1 MSNFVESLKKGQ
13 SLSFEES
20 KALFNELMEGKYNE
34 NSIIEILESLVKKG
48 ETKDE
53 LAGGI
58 FVLREKATKVKAEQ
72 DTIDTCGTG
81 GDGQNSLNISTAA
94 AIVLASMGVK
104 VAKHGNK
111 AVSSNCGSAD
121 VLEALNININ
131 LKSNEAEESIKKF
144 NFAFMFAPNYH
155 SAMKHVGPARK
166 KMGKKTIFN
175 LIGPLSSPAQVKRQV
190 IGVFDKKW
198 MKPFAEAL
206 KENGVIHAFI
216 VHSEDGMDEISP
228 FAKTYVVELKDTFI
242 KEFVIFSKVK
252 KNFIDNDYQ
261 LIFIP
266 SMRTPKNIINKAK
279 EFFDYNQIIIQDI
292 DKKAYLSSLELA
304 DHIVGLRIALR
315 SAEIVQ
321 DDLRPSLTQYR
332 LNMYKQTDEEVK
344 CGIRYHSKMYKAV
357 VFKKLCH
364 FLKLLKTGMMH
375 YGNYI

>member
-1 MSNFVESLKKGQ
+1 MSDVVTKLKQGQNLSLD
-13 SLSFEES
+13 ES
-20 KALFNELMEGKYNE
+20 KSLFSDLMEGKHEE
-34 NSIIEILESLVKKG
+34 NLIIEILESLLKKG

-58 FVLREKATKVKAEQ
+58 FILRNKATKVLS
-72 DTIDTCGTG
+72 DPNTIDTCGTG

-131 LKSNEAEESIKKF
+131 LKANEVEESIKKF

-190 IGVFDKKW
+190 VGVFDKKW

-206 KENGVIHAFI
+206 KENNVLHAYI
-216 VHSEDGMDEISP
+216 VHSDDGMDEISP
-228 FAKTYVVELKDTFI
+228 FARTNVVELKDRKINEFI
-242 KEFVIFSKVK
+242 IDPKDLGINSGNKENLKGRNAEYNSEKIIDIYKGTSNEFSQSVALNAAAGLIVAGKENNFKNAFRKTSEHLNSGKV
-252 KNFIDNDYQ
+252 F
-261 LIFIP
+261 
-266 SMRTPKNIINKAK
+266 
-279 EFFDYNQIIIQDI
+279 E
-292 DKKAYLSSLELA
+292 
-304 DHIVGLRIALR
+304 H
-315 SAEIVQ
+315 
-321 DDLRPSLTQYR
+321 LTKLQ
-332 LNMYKQTDEEVK
+332 
-344 CGIRYHSKMYKAV
+344 SK
-357 VFKKLCH
+357 
-364 FLKLLKTGMMH
+364 
-375 YGNYI
+375 

>member
-1 MSNFVESLKKGQ
+1 MTDIIENLNKGQ
-13 SLSFEES
+13 NLSFEES
-20 KALFNELMEGKYNE
+20 KSLFFDLMDGKYHE
-34 NSIIEILESLVKKG
+34 TKIIEILKSLIKKG

-58 FVLREKATKVKAEQ
+58 YVLRDKASKVNTDP

-121 VLEALNININ
+121 VLEALKININ
-131 LKSNEAEESIKKF
+131 LKPNEAEKSIRKL

-166 KMGKKTIFN
+166 KIGKKTIFN

-206 KENGVIHAFI
+206 KENNVVHAYI
-216 VHSEDGMDEISP
+216 VHSDDGMDEISP
-228 FAKTYVVELKDTFI
+228 FAKTNIVELKDERINEFI
-242 KEFVIFSKVK
+242 IDPKKLGLNFGNKDNLKGKNAEYNAEKIIEIYKGKTNEFSQSVALNVAAGLIVSGKENDFK
-252 KNFIDNDYQ
+252 KAF
-261 LIFIP
+261 
-266 SMRTPKNIINKAK
+266 NKATK
-279 EFFDYNQIIIQDI
+279 HLMSGNVFHHLIKIQ
-292 DKKAYLSSLELA
+292 SS
-304 DHIVGLRIALR
+304 
-315 SAEIVQ
+315 Q
-321 DDLRPSLTQYR
+321 
-332 LNMYKQTDEEVK
+332 
-344 CGIRYHSKMYKAV
+344 
-357 VFKKLCH
+357 
-364 FLKLLKTGMMH
+364 
-375 YGNYI
+375 

>member
-1 MSNFVESLKKGQ
+1 MSNIQEKLKKGQ
-13 SLSFEES
+13 NLSFEES
-20 KALFNELMEGKYNE
+20 RVLFSELMEGKHEKNT
-34 NSIIEILESLVKKG
+34 IIELLDALLKKG

-58 FVLREKATKVKAEQ
+58 YILREKASKVNTDEN
-72 DTIDTCGTG
+72 TIDTCGTG

-121 VLEALNININ
+121 VLEALKVNIN
-131 LKSNEAEESIKKF
+131 LNPKEAEESIKRF

-206 KENGVIHAFI
+206 KENGVIHAYI
-216 VHSEDGMDEISP
+216 VNSDDGMDEISP
-228 FAKTYVVELKDTFI
+228 FEKTNIVELKEGNITQFSIDPKNLGLNSTN
-242 KEFVIFSKVK
+242 KENLKGKNAEYNSEKIIEIYKGKYNEFSQSVALNVAAGLIVSGKE
-252 KNFIDNDYQ
+252 NDYKTA
-261 LIFIP
+261 FE
-266 SMRTPKNIINKAK
+266 KATK
-279 EFFDYNQIIIQDI
+279 H
-292 DKKAYLSSLELA
+292 LSSGKVFQ
-304 DHIVGLRIALR
+304 H
-315 SAEIVQ
+315 
-321 DDLRPSLTQYR
+321 LTKIQS
-332 LNMYKQTDEEVK
+332 N
-344 CGIRYHSKMYKAV
+344 
-357 VFKKLCH
+357 
-364 FLKLLKTGMMH
+364 
-375 YGNYI
+375 

>member
-1 MSNFVESLKKGQ
+1 MSDLVAKLKQGQ
-13 SLSFEES
+13 NLSFEES
-20 KALFNELMEGKYNE
+20 KSLFSELMEGKKE
-34 NSIIEILESLVKKG
+34 ESQIIEILDALIKKG

-58 FVLREKATKVKAEQ
+58 FVLRNKATKVSA
-72 DTIDTCGTG
+72 DSNTIDTCGTG

-131 LKSNEAEESIKKF
+131 LKPNEVEESIKKF
-144 NFAFMFAPNYH
+144 NFSFMFAPNYH

-206 KENGVIHAFI
+206 KENNVVHAYI
-216 VHSEDGMDEISP
+216 VHSDDGMDEISP
-228 FAKTYVVELKDTFI
+228 FAKTNIVELKDGTINEFTIDPKDLGII
-242 KEFVIFSKVK
+242 KGNKENLKG
-252 KNFIDNDYQ
+252 KN
-261 LIFIP
+261 
-266 SMRTPKNIINKAK
+266 A
-279 EFFDYNQIIIQDI
+279 DYNAEKIIEIYKGTTNEFSQSV
-292 DKKAYLSSLELA
+292 ALNAAAGL
-304 DHIVGLRIALR
+304 IVSGKENDFKNAFDNATKHLN
-315 SAEIVQ
+315 SGKVFEH
-321 DDLRPSLTQYR
+321 LT
-332 LNMYKQTDEEVK
+332 
-344 CGIRYHSKMYKAV
+344 
-357 VFKKLCH
+357 
-364 FLKLLKTGMMH
+364 KLLSKNG
-375 YGNYI
+375 

>member
-1 MSNFVESLKKGQ
+1 MSDAITKLKQGQ

-20 KALFNELMEGKYNE
+20 KSLFSNLMGGKYE
-34 NSIIEILESLVKKG
+34 EKQIVEILESLIKKG

-58 FVLREKATKVKAEQ
+58 FVLRDKATKVST
-72 DTIDTCGTG
+72 DPNTIDTCGTG

-121 VLEALNININ
+121 VLEALKININ
-131 LKSNEAEESIKKF
+131 LKPNEAEENIKNL

-206 KENGVIHAFI
+206 KDNNVVHAYI
-216 VHSEDGMDEISP
+216 VHSDDGMDEISP
-228 FAKTYVVELKDTFI
+228 FAKTNIVELKDGTISEFTI
-242 KEFVIFSKVK
+242 DPKDLGISKGNKENLKG
-252 KNFIDNDYQ
+252 KN
-261 LIFIP
+261 
-266 SMRTPKNIINKAK
+266 A
-279 EFFDYNQIIIQDI
+279 DYNAEKIIDI
-292 DKKAYLSSLELA
+292 YKGTSNEFSQSVALNTAAGLIVSGKEIDFKIAFDKVTK
-304 DHIVGLRIALR
+304 H
-315 SAEIVQ
+315 
-321 DDLRPSLTQYR
+321 
-332 LNMYKQTDEEVK
+332 LNSGK
-344 CGIRYHSKMYKAV
+344 
-357 VFKKLCH
+357 VFKHLTKLQS
-364 FLKLLKTGMMH
+364 K
-375 YGNYI
+375 

>member
-1 MSNFVESLKKGQ
+1 MTEIVKNLQKGQ

-20 KALFNELMEGKYNE
+20 KSLFSDLMDGKYE
-34 NSIIEILESLVKKG
+34 EDKIIEILEAFIKKG

-58 FVLREKATKVKAEQ
+58 FVLREKANKVKADPE
-72 DTIDTCGTG
+72 TIDTCGTG

-121 VLEALNININ
+121 VLEALKININ
-131 LKSNEAEESIKKF
+131 LKPNEAEENIKKF

-206 KENGVIHAFI
+206 KENNVVHAYI
-216 VHSEDGMDEISP
+216 VHSNDGMDEISP
-228 FAKTYVVELKDTFI
+228 FAKTNVVELKDGTINEFTI
-242 KEFVIFSKVK
+242 DPKGLGISEGDKENLKG
-252 KNFIDNDYQ
+252 KN
-261 LIFIP
+261 
-266 SMRTPKNIINKAK
+266 A
-279 EFFDYNQIIIQDI
+279 DYNAEKIIDI
-292 DKKAYLSSLELA
+292 YKGTSNEFSQSVALNTAAGLIVSGKFSDFKNAFDKATKHLSSGKVFE
-304 DHIVGLRIALR
+304 H
-315 SAEIVQ
+315 
-321 DDLRPSLTQYR
+321 LTKLQ
-332 LNMYKQTDEEVK
+332 
-344 CGIRYHSKMYKAV
+344 SK
-357 VFKKLCH
+357 
-364 FLKLLKTGMMH
+364 
-375 YGNYI
+375 